1 MHTNVTQKAPQDIKS
16 VVTQQRWPS
25 RLGSDTRCPW
35 ALARPALQNTNNNG
49 KPSSRFKIV
58 YCHKHNYGSSRWQL
72 NSCVSG
78 SFNSAIKRKVSTR
91 EGELRLNKQKTILTW
106 IIRIK

>member
-49 KPSSRFKIV
+49 KPSSRLFIV
-58 YCHKHNYGSSRWQL
+58 INNNYGSSRWQL

-91 EGELRLNKQKTILTW
+91 EGELRLNKQTILTW
-106 IIRIK
+106 IVRIK